1 MQGKGAIHEMEKFSF
16 LFWCNRATSCF
27 AVSESGSLRELLLSL
42 MRVHF
47 SPLSSRKAHSY
58 FWRRLLQEMTDTA
71 ISSCCWLEF
80 VSTNDSRLCPK
91 RDEVLSFQPYL

>member
-1 MQGKGAIHEMEKFSF
+1 MRWRSF
-16 LFWCNRATSCF
+16 HFCSGVTRQQAVCF
-27 AVSESGSLRELLLSL
+27 AVSESGSLSELLLSL

-58 FWRRLLQEMTDTA
+58 FWRRILQEMTDVA
-71 ISSCCWLEF
+71 ISSRCWLEF
-80 VSTNDSRLCPK
+80 VSTNDSHLCPK